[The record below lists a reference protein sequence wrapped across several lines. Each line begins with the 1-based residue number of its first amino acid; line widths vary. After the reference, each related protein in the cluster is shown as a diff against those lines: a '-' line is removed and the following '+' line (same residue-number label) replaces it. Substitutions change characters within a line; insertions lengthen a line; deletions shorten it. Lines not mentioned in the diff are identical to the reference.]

1 MVRLVGLSNEVHD
14 PQQHQR
20 RSRLVIDGINT
31 EKEETKEEITNKRV
45 NEERV
50 RNEID
55 TVDFDPR
62 YLEYSISRT
71 F

>member
-14 PQQHQR
+14 PQQYQR

-55 TVDFDPR
+55 TVDFDSR

>member
-1 MVRLVGLSNEVHD
+1 MVRLVGLSNDVHD
-14 PQQHQR
+14 PQQYQR

-55 TVDFDPR
+55 TADFDSR